1 MANEDRW
8 ERRAANELAAEL
20 RAARIA
26 LCCAVLDAIADNPAV
41 SVDESIEK
49 LQRDRANRFA
59 EVARLFDELKTLPA
73 PSLPAIHVTVR
84 ALSRLAA

>member
-1 MANEDRW
+1 MNWPPNFAPHGSRC
-8 ERRAANELAAEL
+8 
-20 RAARIA
+20 AARCSTLSPTI
-26 LCCAVLDAIADNPAV
+26 LHF
-41 SVDESIEK
+41 SVDESIEQ